1 MCDEGKNVSERLKK
15 QDKEGENTEKIV
27 YNAQKR
33 CKIIVEKYVYI
44 PIYNRYHR
52 NCNPKVNDN
61 ENIYVNVYLTVFAGQ
76 QRN

>member
-33 CKIIVEKYVYI
+33 CKIIVEKSIHYPTY
-44 PIYNRYHR
+44 PRYNS